1 MTTPP
6 CACPPGYEDG
16 GCVFPPGTCGRK
28 DAVTTNDGE
37 GREHIPLHIR
47 ITHQTKALE
56 QLFCLLCG
64 AGTRER
70 YECEHVE
77 CGPWLPAAEYDRR
90 VALRK
95 KGSVDA
101 E

>member
-1 MTTPP
+1 MSSDPAAP
-6 CACPPGYEDG
+6 E
-16 GCVFPPGTCGRK
+16 R
-28 DAVTTNDGE
+28 E

-77 CGPWLPAAEYDRR
+77 CGPWLPSAEYDRR
-90 VALRK
+90 VSLRK
-95 KGSVDA
+95 KDSVDV